1 MMSQNFP
8 PKSMDFQELV
18 NSFIYMNSLVTY
30 HNGKSR
36 SMDIDSI
43 SFNGGYIQ
51 YKSGKTFGKH
61 NGIHMIEISMAEI
74 SLASNIKRS
83 NPTWDYFFI
92 GTESNMLLGDD
103 DYLSYISIESALKI
117 KQDNSSAIVSWKIP
131 QQFMQ
136 KTIRKEFNFYMNS
149 ILDTKGNPFNDAK
162 VIVLRNFLSQ
172 N

>member
-1 MMSQNFP
+1 
-8 PKSMDFQELV
+8 MDFQELV

-30 HNGKSR
+30 RNGKSR

-61 NGIHMIEISMAEI
+61 NGIPMIEISMAEI
-74 SLASNIKRS
+74 SLASNIKQS

>member
-1 MMSQNFP
+1 
-8 PKSMDFQELV
+8 MDFQELV

-30 HNGKSR
+30 RNGKSR

-61 NGIHMIEISMAEI
+61 NGIPMIEISMAEI
-74 SLASNIKRS
+74 TLASNIKRS

-131 QQFMQ
+131 RQFMHEL
-136 KTIRKEFNFYMNS
+136 TRKEFNFYMNNM
-149 ILDTKGNPFNDAK
+149 LDIKGDPFHDPKEVA
-162 VIVLRNFLSQ
+162 LRNFEKYR
-172 N
+172 NGR